1 MKTFNVVPHSHL
13 DREWYR
19 TLQENRIKLIRFMDD
34 LFETMEKDPTYLYY
48 ELDAQTSFIDDYFDV
63 KPENLERFRRLI
75 QEGRLIIGPWY
86 VQPDEHLPTAEGT
99 IRNLL
104 ISRKI
109 SDRFGDFGKVAYVPD
124 SFGQSATFP
133 SLMSGFGLK
142 SAIMYRGFAEDDSK
156 YNDFIWE
163 GLDGSRLIANW
174 MPVGY
179 GNAMFLREDDDAKNI
194 EVVEENIE
202 LLEER
207 SVSENYLLMCGSD
220 QSFVKK
226 FLPNTVNRLN
236 ELFKDKQYTFKL
248 SNLQHYID
256 AISLHADKMEVVRG
270 ELRKGKRSR
279 THNSI
284 GATRM
289 DIKITNFE
297 SEMKYLK
304 VLEPLSSMMACFG
317 LETDLEIINRGW
329 KYIVENHAHD
339 SICCC
344 CTDDIHREILMRMM
358 FANQTADYLIKEKL
372 EALNQRVNFNLDL
385 GRPVLIFSSYIGR
398 RKEQIEVDVYV
409 KSMEFV
415 ILNSKGKKLE
425 FEVLSSTE
433 FNLKDTKVSFTPI
446 PDDYYHQVK
455 VRVLVEMFG
464 FGYDTIYVKEGH
476 TNKLAEGAIAKG
488 SSLEN
493 DYLRLDIE
501 DDGSWT
507 VFDKLSQ
514 ITYKNQHVFV
524 DDGNAGDEY
533 DYSPSFNDQ
542 RFSSI
547 GCMIDKE
554 VVENTSLKG
563 ALHLKYSMM
572 VPKTTNND
580 KRSDELVELT
590 FDVNVSL
597 ERDKSYFNIKTT
609 INNQVENHRIQVLFD
624 LCKRVKTNFADIQL
638 GEIERENEFE
648 LTDVSVR
655 DQWHERYYPVFNQHK
670 YSGLKDETEN
680 GFIVLNKGLPQYEIY
695 QEETTK
701 LAITLLSCVGAM
713 GNVGLKYRPGRRS
726 GSADLT
732 PDSQMK
738 GVYTLEYAF
747 MLIQA
752 NSEYRLDA
760 EKYVNPIVGIAFPEF
775 SNEGNLPDNLTL
787 ISSEDGL
794 LLSCLKPSEVGDGFI
809 LRTLNPS
816 TQSIKHAEVKV
827 NRFLFNSGETVN
839 LAEEKVDDKRVTS
852 RKLNNPDGS
861 AMAQFSGVIELTDIN
876 RNQLVSVLLKK

>member
-1 MKTFNVVPHSHL
+1 MKTFNVIPHSHL

-34 LFETMEKDPTYLYY
+34 LFDTMENDPTYLYY

-63 KPENLERFRRLI
+63 KPENLERFRRLV
-75 QEGRLIIGPWY
+75 QDGRLIIGPWY

-104 ISRKI
+104 ISRRI

-142 SAIMYRGFAEDDSK
+142 SAIMYRGFAEVDSK

-163 GLDGSRLIANW
+163 GLDGSRLVSHW

-194 EVVEENIE
+194 EVIEENIE
-202 LLEER
+202 LLEKR
-207 SVSENYLLMCGSD
+207 SVSQNLLLMCGSD

-226 FLPNTVNRLN
+226 FLPNTVKRLN
-236 ELFKDKQYTFKL
+236 ELYEDKQYSFKL
-248 SNLQHYID
+248 SRLQDYID
-256 AISLHADKMEVVRG
+256 AISMHTDKMEVVRG

-317 LETDLEIINRGW
+317 LETDLKIINRGW
-329 KYIVENHAHD
+329 KYIIENHAHD

-372 EALNQRVNFNLDL
+372 EALNQRVNFNLEL
-385 GRPVLIFSSYIGR
+385 GRPALIFSSYIGR
-398 RKEQIEVDVYV
+398 RKEQVEVDVYV
-409 KSMEFV
+409 KNMEFV
-415 ILNSKGKKLE
+415 ILNSKGKNLE
-425 FEVLSSTE
+425 FEILYSSE

-446 PDDYYHQVK
+446 PDDYYYKVK

-464 FGYDTIYVKEGH
+464 FGYDCLYVKEGI
-476 TNKLAEGAIAKG
+476 TNLLSKGDIAKENT
-488 SSLEN
+488 LEN
-493 DYLRLDIE
+493 DKIKLVIE
-501 DDGSWT
+501 SDGSWT
-507 VFDKLSQ
+507 VLDKISQ

-547 GCMIDKE
+547 GCLVDSS
-554 VVENTSLKG
+554 VAENSALLG
-563 ALHLKYSMM
+563 ALLLKYSML

-580 KRSDELVELT
+580 KRSDELTSLE
-590 FDVNVSL
+590 FDVYVSL
-597 ERDKSYFNIKTT
+597 ERDKPYVNVKTT

-624 LCKRVKTNFADIQL
+624 LGKQVKTNFADIQL
-638 GEIERENEFE
+638 GEMERDNEFE
-648 LTDVSVR
+648 LTEVSVR
-655 DQWHERYYPVFNQHK
+655 EQWHERYYPVFNQHK
-670 YSGLKDETEN
+670 YSGLRDASEN
-680 GFIVLNKGLPQYEIY
+680 GFIILNKGLPQYEIY
-695 QEETTK
+695 QEDTTK

-738 GVYTLEYAF
+738 GIYTLEYAF
-747 MLIQA
+747 MPIQA
-752 NSEYRLDA
+752 DSEYRLEA
-760 EKYVNPIVGIAFPEF
+760 EKYVNPILGAASPEF

-787 ISSEDGL
+787 ISSEDSL
-794 LLSCLKPSEVGDGFI
+794 ILSCLKPSEVGDGFI

-816 TQSIKHAEVKV
+816 AQPMKHAEIKV
-827 NRFLFNSGETVN
+827 NRFVFSSVETVN
-839 LAEEKVDDKRVTS
+839 LAEDNVTDKRVTS

-861 AMAQFSGVIELTDIN
+861 ALAQFSGVIELIDVN
-876 RNQLVSVLLKK
+876 RNQLISLKLK